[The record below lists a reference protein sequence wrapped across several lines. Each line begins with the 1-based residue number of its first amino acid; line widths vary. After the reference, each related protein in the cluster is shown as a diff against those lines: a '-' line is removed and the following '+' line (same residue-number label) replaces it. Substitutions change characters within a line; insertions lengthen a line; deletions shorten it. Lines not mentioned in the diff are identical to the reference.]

1 MAKVTDVTKEYA
13 EKAKGQDAQISY
25 EDGYRQTKHKNEIH
39 AAEWLMETFGGNITL
54 LRENKEYGMKT
65 PDFLWCGATWE
76 LKDISSDKYR
86 TIDRRIQKAC
96 EQIREN
102 LIQGKRGGIMLD
114 FTESKLAME
123 SIKQYVIQS
132 AGTRTTRGTTDMI
145 IKKGAQYAVLRIK
158 RE

>member
-65 PDFLWCGATWE
+65 PDFCGAEQHGNSKTFH
-76 LKDISSDKYR
+76 LISIER
-86 TIDRRIQKAC
+86 
-96 EQIREN
+96 
-102 LIQGKRGGIMLD
+102 
-114 FTESKLAME
+114 
-123 SIKQYVIQS
+123 
-132 AGTRTTRGTTDMI
+132 
-145 IKKGAQYAVLRIK
+145 
-158 RE
+158 